1 MTPGREI
8 KRTAQFKREIAR
20 RSGLSLMCERGKTA
34 ECSRGGQPPNPNSRC
49 VPVEMNSITSTFSIL
64 R

>member
-20 RSGLSLMCERGKTA
+20 RSGLSLMCWRGKTA
-34 ECSRGGQPPNPNSRC
+34 ERWRVVSHPIPTRGAS
-49 VPVEMNSITSTFSIL
+49 L
-64 R
+64 WK